1 MNKSQRIFF
10 NINDPS
16 NNDKFIKVKL
26 EQKVKTLEFMSLKFK
41 TEDAYKNFNSDYGI
55 LVGRV
60 IANDNVGIPNA
71 KISIFIPLN
80 EEDKNN
86 DEIYSIY
93 PYETPRDLN
102 NEGKRYNLLPRVSE
116 LDQEKNIYK
125 PKQPFGSFPIKPEL
139 VTNEVLF
146 NVYKKYYKYTAV
158 TNKSGD
164 YMIFGVPTGTQ
175 TVHMSVDITDIGEFS
190 MTPAAMVVNLG
201 YSPNLFTD
209 NNTKIKESSN
219 LDDLPHIETQEIN
232 VDIIPFWG
240 DKENFEIGITRQDF
254 KIKATISGQFTIFGS
269 AFTDDYES
277 RWANNYQNKDEN
289 GNYFKKF
296 GIGQLYRVNDQYNSI
311 NIQNKRIGNITEK
324 IYYYPNNVTDNE
336 INTTN
341 STEINNLYKK
351 MILLNPSEYTTHKR
365 NGDFIF
371 IVNCNRKKMIHNEE
385 GTLIEVS
392 DLTQGGI
399 YTEFKG
405 FITLEI
411 TEDDL
416 STPNLRLENVI
427 GKETRS
433 VTLFRTRIK
442 IPQHTTNYQ
451 TVNTSQWRNSHFT
464 FKSNKIYSVS
474 KFNGVVYNKKGTESA
489 VFSNGFEIDD
499 KINRLKKDP
508 FFTVGVIK
516 TTDDFPS
523 NGFTD
528 DNKKIFGANW
538 LNFSI
543 YLPQMGYVRSAEF
556 GGLRI
561 NTCFSYDT
569 EISGEVQS
577 INDNSYPIAANDI
590 NTKRFIRPNLHWTD
604 FIEVPENHIKSFNSI
619 EKKGFKYIDDVFN
632 IDVNELGYY
641 RNGVNSPSWGGVACP
656 LNGGKLYGI
665 PTNQPDSDF
674 YFYKGLGE
682 SDCIKFVADV
692 LNIK

>member
-1 MNKSQRIFF
+1 MEKEVEI
-10 NINDPS
+10 
-16 NNDKFIKVKL
+16 L
-26 EQKVKTLEFMSLKFK
+26 LGKFK
-41 TEDAYKNFNSDYGI
+41 HVKSVN
-55 LVGRV
+55 V
-60 IANDNVGIPNA
+60 DNVD
-71 KISIFIPLN
+71 KIQLIN
-80 EEDKNN
+80 RE
-86 DEIYSIY
+86 
-93 PYETPRDLN
+93 
-102 NEGKRYNLLPRVSE
+102 SE
-116 LDQEKNIYK
+116 LTEYDVYSNVNASETYVTERERNAIYRIYGRIDYVSMLNGLK
-125 PKQPFGSFPIKPEL
+125 L
-139 VTNEVLF
+139 D
-146 NVYKKYYKYTAV
+146 YKYTTDYYEYRIDNSKNIFNSFKFYVVKPSDKEYVSLYSSDLSIKKYIRKFEVIATPNNIDIYPAGF
-158 TNKSGD
+158 TNN
-164 YMIFGVPTGTQ
+164 IFGKQVYAFN
-175 TVHMSVDITDIGEFS
+175 VNIDIDVRE
-190 MTPAAMVVNLG
+190 MYDYLG
-201 YSPNLFTD
+201 FPLTELYLMPCYIKKSNGF
-209 NNTKIKESSN
+209 NTSE
-219 LDDLPHIETQEIN
+219 
-232 VDIIPFWG
+232 
-240 DKENFEIGITRQDF
+240 
-254 KIKATISGQFTIFGS
+254 TISGT
-269 AFTDDYES
+269 TWES
-277 RWANNYQNKDEN
+277 N
-289 GNYFKKF
+289 G
-296 GIGQLYRVNDQYNSI
+296 I
-311 NIQNKRIGNITEK
+311 E
-324 IYYYPNNVTDNE
+324 
-336 INTTN
+336 
-341 STEINNLYKK
+341 KK
-351 MILLNPSEYTTHKR
+351 MTLLNPSEYTTHKR

-427 GKETRS
+427 GNETRS

-619 EKKGFKYIDDVFN
+619 EKKGFKYIDVVFN